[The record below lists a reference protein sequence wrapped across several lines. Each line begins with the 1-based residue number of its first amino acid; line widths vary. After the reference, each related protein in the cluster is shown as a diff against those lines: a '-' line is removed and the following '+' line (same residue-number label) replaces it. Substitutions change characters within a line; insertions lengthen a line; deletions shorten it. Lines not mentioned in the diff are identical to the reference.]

1 MTFRQAV
8 VQSANQTHTENGMPA
23 LKSSLNANV
32 DLFFCIGAS
41 RGKDITTQ
49 FNAALAEDPEMAVR
63 NLLWARDARGG
74 QGERQTFRTL
84 LKRLESTH
92 QDALLERIVPLVPE
106 LGRWDDL
113 LIFDT
118 KQWQEKAYAFIF
130 QALASG
136 DNLCAKWMP
145 RKGPIAVAMTKY
157 FGITPKQY
165 RKGLVALSNTV
176 EQLMCARKWDE
187 IEFGKLPSVASARYQ
202 KAFGK
207 RCKDRYDA
215 YKSALVKG
223 TAKVNASTLY
233 PYDVLKSAMHGDQV
247 VAQAQWDALP
257 NFLQDGT
264 AIVPVV
270 DVSGSMQCAVGDGKG
285 VLQCIDVAVSLGM
298 YIADKQQGPFNGVF
312 VSFTDRAEVGTLTKG
327 HSLLDK
333 RRAIM
338 SRVGYSTNIQAV
350 FKSVLDV
357 ARRGKVAQADMPKYI
372 LIFSDMQF
380 DGGQVSGRDVG
391 SFQMAR
397 KMFSDAGYELP
408 KLIYWNLHA
417 RGDNTPVKF
426 DQQGVALVSGFSPS
440 LVKSI
445 LGAKNVTPAD
455 IMRETLMNSRYDH

>member
-1 MTFRQAV
+1 MSFRQAI
-8 VQSANQTHTENGMPA
+8 VQAANQTRTENGMPA

-41 RGKDITTQ
+41 RGKDITAQ

-74 QGERQTFRTL
+74 SGERQTFRTL
-84 LKRLESTH
+84 LKHLESTH

-113 LIFDT
+113 LIFST
-118 KQWQEKAYAFIF
+118 QQWQEKSYAFIF

-145 RKGPIAVAMTKY
+145 RKGPIAVAMTKF

-165 RKGLVALSNTV
+165 RKGLVTLSNTV
-176 EQLMCARKWDE
+176 EQLMCAQKWDE

-207 RCKDRYDA
+207 RCKERYDA

-223 TAKVNASTLY
+223 TAKINAGAVY
-233 PYDVLKSAMHGDQV
+233 PYDVLKSAERGDEV

-264 AIVPVV
+264 GILPVV
-270 DVSGSMQCAVGDGKG
+270 DVSGSMGCSVGDGTS
-285 VLQCIDVAVSLGM
+285 VLTCMDVATSLGL
-298 YIADKQQGPFNGVF
+298 YIADKQQGPFGGVF
-312 VSFTDRAEVGTLTKG
+312 VSFTDRAEVGTLVKG
-327 HSLLDK
+327 HSLRQKKAALM
-333 RRAIM
+333 RH
-338 SRVGYSTNIQAV
+338 VGYSTNIQAV
-350 FKSVLDV
+350 FRSVLDV
-357 ARRGKVAQADMPKYI
+357 ARKGKVKQEDMPKFI

-380 DGGQVSGRDVG
+380 DGGQVHGRDAG

-397 KMFSDAGYELP
+397 TMFKDAGYELP

-417 RGDNTPVKF
+417 RGDNTPVEF
-426 DQQGVALVSGFSPS
+426 NQQGVALVSGFSPA

-455 IMRETLMNSRYDH
+455 IMRETLMNARYDH

>member
-41 RGKDITTQ
+41 RGKDITAQ

-74 QGERQTFRTL
+74 SGERQTFRTL
-84 LKRLESTH
+84 LKHLESTH

-113 LIFDT
+113 LIFST
-118 KQWQEKAYAFIF
+118 QQWQEKAYAFIF

-145 RKGPIAVAMTKY
+145 RKGPIAVAMTKF

-223 TAKVNASTLY
+223 TAKVNAGAVY
-233 PYDVLKSAMHGDQV
+233 PYDVIKSVQYGDEV
-247 VAQAQWDALP
+247 VAEAQWKALP
-257 NFLQDGT
+257 NYLAEGQGILPMID
-264 AIVPVV
+264 I
-270 DVSGSMQCAVGDGKG
+270 SGSMSIPVGDNPN
-285 VLQCIDVAVSLGM
+285 LTCMDVSIGLGL
-298 YIADKQQGPFNGVF
+298 YIADKQQGPFHNMYLTFSGVPKLDVLKEGQSLRSRMNQLRQNG
-312 VSFTDRAEVGTLTKG
+312 
-327 HSLLDK
+327 
-333 RRAIM
+333 
-338 SRVGYSTNIQAV
+338 GYNTNLYKAFQA
-350 FKSVLDV
+350 VLDV
-357 ARRGKVAQADMPKYI
+357 AQKNSVAASDMPKYI
-372 LIFSDMQF
+372 VVLSDMQF
-380 DGGQVSGRDVG
+380 DDGQVSGNDQTAFG
-391 SFQMAR
+391 MAR
-397 KMFSDAGYELP
+397 TMYAAAGYELP
-408 KLIYWNLHA
+408 KLVFWNLNA
-417 RGDNTPVKF
+417 RGNNTPVQF
-426 DQQGVALVSGFSPS
+426 NQVGAAMVSGFSPS
-440 LVKSI
+440 LMRSI